1 MEGRGERLWLDWRNL
16 SSKIDCSIRK
26 AEMEERGDDVGG
38 REGRETRQL
47 DWDTSIIPL
56 SLLLV
61 LQAAASVPPHQNLVC
76 LHSSNLS
83 YQRDYSPHIHRRRQ
97 QTLWDTMGYGDGEE
111 GRD

>member
-1 MEGRGERLWLDWRNL
+1 M

-47 DWDTSIIPL
+47 DWDTSIMPL

-76 LHSSNLS
+76 L
-83 YQRDYSPHIHRRRQ
+83 Q
-97 QTLWDTMGYGDGEE
+97 QFVISERLLAAHPPQKTTNSLGHDGIWGWGGGERLIGDGKE
-111 GRD
+111 RN